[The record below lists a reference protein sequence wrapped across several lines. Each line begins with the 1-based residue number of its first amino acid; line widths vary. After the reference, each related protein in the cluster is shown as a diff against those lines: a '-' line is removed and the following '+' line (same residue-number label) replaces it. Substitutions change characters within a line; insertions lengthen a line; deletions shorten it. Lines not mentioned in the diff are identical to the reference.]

1 MKLEFIPVKTRIV
14 NPPKDEIWDI
24 IDSLKIEDGD
34 IIFITSK
41 ILSLH
46 QGRTV
51 KITPEI
57 TKKELAKRESERFL
71 HYQNKPEGFTANI
84 TITDNNLILSA
95 GIDASNAAD
104 HYILWPKNI
113 DDLCKEIREHI
124 INKTGIKNL
133 GVVATDSHSSPLRLG
148 VTGFTI
154 GLSGVEPL
162 SDIRG
167 EKDLFGRELHITM
180 VNEID
185 PLTSMA
191 VLLMGESSECTPIV
205 ILRNYKK
212 IKFNKNASMKD
223 LKVSPEQDIYAPL
236 LKII

>member
-1 MKLEFIPVKTRIV
+1 MNLEFIPVKTRIV
-14 NPPKDEIWDI
+14 TPPKDEIWDI
-24 IDSLKIEDGD
+24 IDNLKIEDSD

-41 ILSLH
+41 ILSIH

-51 KITPEI
+51 KITPGLQ
-57 TKKELAKRESERFL
+57 KNELAKNEAEKYLEYYNEKENF
-71 HYQNKPEGFTANI
+71 HANL
-84 TITDNNLILSA
+84 TVTDGNLILSA

-104 HYILWPKNI
+104 HYILWPKNV
-113 DDLCKEIREHI
+113 DELCKEIREHI
-124 INKTGIKNL
+124 INKTGITNL

-167 EKDLFGRELHITM
+167 KKDLFGRKLHITM
-180 VNEID
+180 INEID

-205 ILRNYKK
+205 ILRNYRK

>member
-1 MKLEFIPVKTRIV
+1 MNLEFIPVKTRIV

-24 IDSLKIEDGD
+24 IDGLKIEDGD

-41 ILSLH
+41 ILSIH
-46 QGRTV
+46 QGRTI
-51 KITPEI
+51 KITPELS
-57 TKKELAKRESERFL
+57 KNELAKSEAERFL
-71 HYQNKPEGFTANI
+71 EYHNEKENFHANL
-84 TITDNNLILSA
+84 TITDGNLILSA

-104 HYILWPKNI
+104 HYILWPKNV

-124 INKTGIKNL
+124 IKKTGVKNL
-133 GVVATDSHSSPLRLG
+133 GIVVTDSHSSPLRLG

-167 EKDLFGRELHITM
+167 EKDLFGRELHITR

-212 IKFNKNASMKD
+212 IKFNKDASMKD
-223 LKVSPEQDIYAPL
+223 IKVSPEQDIYAPL

>member
-1 MKLEFIPVKTRIV
+1 MNLEFIPVKTRIV

-41 ILSLH
+41 ILSIH

-51 KITPEI
+51 KITSET
-57 TKKELAKRESERFL
+57 TKEELAKRESERFL
-71 HYQNKPEGFTANI
+71 HYQNESEGFSANI

-104 HYILWPKNI
+104 HYILWPKNV
-113 DDLCKEIREHI
+113 DELCKEIREHI
-124 INKTGIKNL
+124 INKTGVKNL

-205 ILRNYKK
+205 ILRNYRK